1 MRVMDSLAVHEDAN
15 EEIEPE
21 HLRKLIE
28 QAVELGEALT
38 PDTIALIAIERQR
51 WVLEVEQHV
60 RSVSADPATEAVPS
74 QRGSSARGGCV
85 GGSQTPERSSFANS
99 GNKGQR
105 CPRE

>member
-1 MRVMDSLAVHEDAN
+1 
-15 EEIEPE
+15 
-21 HLRKLIE
+21 
-28 QAVELGEALT
+28 
-38 PDTIALIAIERQR
+38 
-51 WVLEVEQHV
+51 VEQHV